1 MRQEARRSTRL
12 TPRSGETAR
21 LAYLVKNSNLTES
34 QLTARYGLPP
44 QLVRAAIVK
53 YR

>member
-12 TPRSGETAR
+12 TPQSGEAER
-21 LAYLVKNSNLTES
+21 LEYLCKNSNLTES
-34 QLTARYGLPP
+34 QLTSRYGLPP
-44 QLVRAAIVK
+44 QLVRAAILK